1 MPISFVL
8 AMFVMPVVII
18 GAAVVVALRSGGKNM
33 EERGQ
38 SR

>member
-18 GAAVVVALRSGGKNM
+18 GTAVLVALRSGGKKLD
-33 EERGQ
+33 ERGE